1 MIIACI
7 ICNNDSEFLVTK
19 GKTDYHQC
27 NNCKTVFCPPLDNDN
42 LVGGEFEQE
51 RNEKENVLRLSRINE
66 ITGGANKDNI
76 NILDFGCG
84 HGLLIDYLK
93 ENGYKN
99 TDGYDAYYE
108 PYSNLPQKNKYHIIT
123 MVECIEHTS
132 SPFVELKAINRFLV
146 DGGVVMIE
154 TSFTDVAQQEN
165 IPVKDFFYLNPKA
178 GHSTLFSHHGLDLL
192 MAFNGFSPM
201 SHINRHVRLYKKIN
215 K

>member
-7 ICNNDSEFLVTK
+7 ICNNDSELLVTK
-19 GKTDYHQC
+19 GKTDYYQC
-27 NNCKTVFCPPLDNDN
+27 NNCKTVFCSPLDNDN

-51 RNEKENVLRLSRINE
+51 RNDKENVLRLSRIDE
-66 ITGGANKDNI
+66 IVSGVNKDNV

-108 PYSNLPQKNKYHIIT
+108 PYSKLPEKNKYHVVNAT
-123 MVECIEHTS
+123 EVFEHL
-132 SPFVELKAINRFLV
+132 SPPFFELDVINRSLLL
-146 DGGVVMIE
+146 GGSVIVE
-154 TSFTDVAQQEN
+154 TSFTNVAEQEG
-165 IPVKDFFYLNPKA
+165 IPIKDFFYLNPDA
-178 GHSTLFSHHGLDLL
+178 GHSILYSHHSLDLL
-192 MAFNGFSPM
+192 MMFKGFIPQR
-201 SHINRHVRLYKKIN
+201 HFNRHVRHYKKI